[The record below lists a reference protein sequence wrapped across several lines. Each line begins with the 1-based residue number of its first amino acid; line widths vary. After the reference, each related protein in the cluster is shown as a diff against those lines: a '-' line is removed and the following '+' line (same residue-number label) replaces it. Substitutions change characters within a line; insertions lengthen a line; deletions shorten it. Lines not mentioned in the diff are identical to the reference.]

1 MIQENYDAL
10 KKQYPKS
17 IVMIK
22 SGSFF
27 ECLDDDAII
36 INDIFGYKIKKF
48 NNYIRVGFPASNL
61 NKVKGILT
69 NKEVNY
75 VTLIDGDINAIKLKH
90 NNYKKYNEKVI
101 NYRLAK
107 EKIEYITN
115 KLNNNLFNE
124 NIVYILNEME
134 KLLCK
139 INY

>member
-75 VTLIDGDINAIKLKH
+75 VTLIDGDINAINLKH

-101 NYRLAK
+101 NYRFAK

>member
-1 MIQENYDAL
+1 M
-10 KKQYPKS
+10 
-17 IVMIK
+17 
-22 SGSFF
+22 
-27 ECLDDDAII
+27 
-36 INDIFGYKIKKF
+36 
-48 NNYIRVGFPASNL
+48 
-61 NKVKGILT
+61 LT